1 MSTGVSHPEET
12 LPHKELGPL
21 PRPLRPFVDWV
32 ARIKA
37 TVHTKLLAGFL
48 LIALLLLSMGVVS
61 ISVLNRVNDQVET
74 LTRLNHQA
82 SQARDMIYEV
92 TAAEPHYRA
101 MALLKLDDPTWTPK
115 IYAAK
120 DEFAKNMAEMRTY
133 AVPSELTLLD
143 HVESTNEVYADSSD
157 AVTGPV
163 RGRQDRSGVATPH
176 RGGTRGLPCARGAA
190 QRVDHRLAGPRDP
203 GDGRLRREP
212 RFLTIAV
219 GAFSGVSLLIALTL
233 GAILS
238 WSLIRPVRRVDAAL
252 EQIAGGDFNTH
263 VEVPNR
269 DEFGNLTRNLNRTT
283 DQLSA
288 LYQRLHDLNANL
300 QETVETKVAEL
311 ERTSRLR
318 RYLSP
323 QLADSIVSG
332 EQDVALEPSRKYL
345 TTFFSDVR
353 GSRRGRDAW
362 TRASWCTR

>member
-1 MSTGVSHPEET
+1 MTDLFEVGKVDQALQLHIEQEHEVSHVLEAQLNE
-12 LPHKELGPL
+12 
-21 PRPLRPFVDWV
+21 
-32 ARIKA
+32 
-37 TVHTKLLAGFL
+37 
-48 LIALLLLSMGVVS
+48 LIA
-61 ISVLNRVNDQVET
+61 D
-74 LTRLNHQA
+74 
-82 SQARDMIYEV
+82 SQALV
-92 TAAEPHYRA
+92 TQETDGFAENR
-101 MALLKLDDPTWTPK
+101 
-115 IYAAK
+115 
-120 DEFAKNMAEMRTY
+120 
-133 AVPSELTLLD
+133 
-143 HVESTNEVYADSSD
+143 
-157 AVTGPV
+157 
-163 RGRQDRSGVATPH
+163 
-176 RGGTRGLPCARGAA
+176 
-190 QRVDHRLAGPRDP
+190 
-203 GDGRLRREP
+203 

-252 EQIAGGDFNTH
+252 EQIAGGDFGTH

-283 DQLSA
+283 DQLAA

-353 GSRRGRDAW
+353 GFTAAAERMDPGQLVHEMNDYFAAMTEIVFKHGGTLDKYVGDAVMVFFGDPIPQEDHAARAVRMGIEMLERMKTLSDHWQQQYGEVFEIGIGISTGWVTVGDLGSPARSDYTVLGDQVNVASRLADRAEARRILVTEETMTAVEGIVEGRLVGEVRLKGI
-362 TRASWCTR
+362 TRQVKVYELIVP

>member
-61 ISVLNRVNDQVET
+61 IIVLNRVNDQVET

-92 TAAEPHYRA
+92 TAQSHYRA

-133 AVPSELTLLD
+133 AVPSELGVLD
-143 HVESTNEVYADSSD
+143 HVEVDERGLRRIQRSRD
-157 AVTGPV
+157 GPV
-163 RGRQDRSGVATPH
+163 RGGQGRSGVAAPH
-176 RGGTRGLPCARGAA
+176 RAGTRGLPCARSAA
-190 QRVDHRLAGPRDP
+190 ERVDHRLAGARDP
-203 GDGRLRREP
+203 ETEDFAENR

-219 GAFSGVSLLIALTL
+219 GVFSG
-233 GAILS
+233 
-238 WSLIRPVRRVDAAL
+238 
-252 EQIAGGDFNTH
+252 
-263 VEVPNR
+263 
-269 DEFGNLTRNLNRTT
+269 
-283 DQLSA
+283 
-288 LYQRLHDLNANL
+288 
-300 QETVETKVAEL
+300 
-311 ERTSRLR
+311 
-318 RYLSP
+318 
-323 QLADSIVSG
+323 
-332 EQDVALEPSRKYL
+332 
-345 TTFFSDVR
+345 
-353 GSRRGRDAW
+353 
-362 TRASWCTR
+362 